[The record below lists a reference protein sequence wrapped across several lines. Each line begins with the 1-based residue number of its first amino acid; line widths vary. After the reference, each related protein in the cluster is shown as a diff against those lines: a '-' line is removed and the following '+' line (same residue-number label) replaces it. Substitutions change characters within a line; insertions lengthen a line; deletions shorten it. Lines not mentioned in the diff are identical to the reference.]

1 MVAVAITPPSN
12 TIDINSEATWIE
24 LYVSLRSLARCLV
37 YSFHVSSWY
46 GQKEDMIEDVVQE
59 TVRRLFERA
68 LKAERGEAEP
78 IYSLKHLMI
87 TIAQNYCKDLWR
99 SDRRLS
105 HMSSQEN
112 ASESVAKK
120 DEQAYTLDAVT
131 ENVFEELLLEAI
143 AHEIASF
150 PFIQRKAILIDLAN
164 RMCFDSQPTP
174 LQKAF
179 IKEGIQLKQYQ
190 LPLPNDPQERRRYAS
205 SLCYA
210 YRRVGSLPSIQEF
223 MIEAQNNASTTRK
236 SFIQG
241 AQSQPV
247 GK

>member
-1 MVAVAITPPSN
+1 VVAVAITPPSN
-12 TIDINSEATWIE
+12 TVDIDSEAIWID
-24 LYVSLRSLARCLV
+24 LYVSLRSIARFLV
-37 YSFHVSSWY
+37 YSFHVSSWC

-59 TVRRLFERA
+59 TARRLFERVR
-68 LKAERGEAEP
+68 KAERGEAEP

-105 HMSSQEN
+105 LMSPQED
-112 ASESVAKK
+112 ALEPVAKK
-120 DEQAYTLDAVT
+120 DEQAHTLDTVT
-131 ENVFEELLLEAI
+131 ENVFEELLLEAV
-143 AHEIASF
+143 AHEIANF

-164 RMCFDSQPTP
+164 RMCFDSKPTP

-179 IKEGIQLKQYQ
+179 INEGIQLKQYQ
-190 LPLPNDPQERRRYAS
+190 LPLPNDPQERSRYAS

-210 YRRVGSLPSIQEF
+210 YRRVRSLPSIREF
-223 MIEAQNNASTTRK
+223 MVEAQNNASTTRK
-236 SFIQG
+236 SFILG